1 MVQRIDLDVH
11 RIRIMIDVASLI
23 CWLTGGAMAA
33 DDDAATSSHS
43 GRSSRVSRAEN
54 ANAIRTTNE
63 ADLHVIDLPLSIRRR
78 GVEQRLVID
87 GQAPSLRRPDR
98 PLIETLARA
107 RAYLEAL
114 TDGQGLTRKDVADR
128 FGAHPEDVSRLLP
141 LAFLS
146 PRIVEAIL
154 LGEQPA
160 DLSVR
165 HLARSID
172 LPIGWAEQ
180 SRLLGF

>member
-1 MVQRIDLDVH
+1 M
-11 RIRIMIDVASLI
+11 
-23 CWLTGGAMAA
+23 
-33 DDDAATSSHS
+33 
-43 GRSSRVSRAEN
+43 
-54 ANAIRTTNE
+54 
-63 ADLHVIDLPLSIRRR
+63 
-78 GVEQRLVID
+78 
-87 GQAPSLRRPDR
+87 
-98 PLIETLARA
+98 
-107 RAYLEAL
+107 
-114 TDGQGLTRKDVADR
+114 
-128 FGAHPEDVSRLLP
+128 SRLLP

-180 SRLLGF
+180 SWLLGF

>member
-11 RIRIMIDVASLI
+11 RIRIVIDVASLI
-23 CWLTGGAMAA
+23 CWLTGSAMAA

-43 GRSSRVSRAEN
+43 GRSSRVSRAENAN

-114 TDGQGLTRKDVADR
+114 TDGQGLTRKDVAT
-128 FGAHPEDVSRLLP
+128 GSA
-141 LAFLS
+141 
-146 PRIVEAIL
+146 RI
-154 LGEQPA
+154 PKT
-160 DLSVR
+160 
-165 HLARSID
+165 
-172 LPIGWAEQ
+172 
-180 SRLLGF
+180 